1 MFFQSINSYI
11 YINRLSFF
19 VLFNRLSFVSSS
31 ETLIE
36 AAVLEAVCWL
46 AIDGKFDTRELT
58 PETMYEVVYVVK
70 LEDTASGWETP
81 VNLKLILPNSRAR
94 PQERSVSLKEHIGKW
109 WVDIPA
115 GEFMTSSE
123 NAGEIS
129 FSMYETQTGW
139 WKKGLFVKGVAIRPK
154 T

>member
-1 MFFQSINSYI
+1 MVYARDLSIAWWDNNEYWSWLPL
-11 YINRLSFF
+11 R
-19 VLFNRLSFVSSS
+19 

-58 PETMYEVVYVVK
+58 PDTMYEVVYVVK
-70 LEDTASGWETP
+70 LEDTAYGWTTP
-81 VNLKLILPNSRAR
+81 VNLKLTLPNSTAI
-94 PQERSVSLKEHIGKW
+94 PQERSVSLKENIGKW

-115 GEFMTSSE
+115 GEFMTSPE

-129 FSMYETQTGW
+129 FSMYEIKSGR
-139 WKKGLFVKGVAIRPK
+139 WKNGLFVKGVAIRPK
-154 T
+154 N